1 MSEPRPHL
9 DRARADLAA
18 ASMPDETREHLH
30 GLLDRA
36 AEVSNGTPDK
46 VGAIADALAALLV
59 HQVRRDIRAPGEVR
73 AAILASVEAHVVAC
87 PLRARN
93 LTGRWAAL
101 YPYRW
106 PLVVAAGFVLASP
119 HAPAVLDLVRDLLK

>member
-1 MSEPRPHL
+1 VSAARPHL
-9 DRARADLAA
+9 DRARADLAS
-18 ASMPDETREHLH
+18 ASMPDDTREHLF

-36 AEVSNGTPDK
+36 DKVSNGTPDK
-46 VGAIADALAALLV
+46 VGAIADALAALLI

-73 AAILASVEAHVVAC
+73 TAIQESVEAHVVAC

-101 YPYRW
+101 FPYRW

-119 HAPAVLDLVRDLLK
+119 HAPAVIDLVRDLLR